1 MKRTTLHAVVVK
13 TALLLAFAAVASGC
27 VSVMPWERERLA
39 NPDMQFGGAEEL
51 HSAESHATD
60 VREGS
65 VGGFDA
71 AGGGCGCN

>member
-1 MKRTTLHAVVVK
+1 MRTTVIL
-13 TALLLAFAAVASGC
+13 ALVLAALGLSGC
-27 VSVMPWERERLA
+27 VTIQPWERGRLA

-51 HSAESHATD
+51 AAAEAHATE

-65 VGGFDA
+65 AGGFDA